1 MYVKLAVIVIAVI
14 SGLIFNRIST
24 DLPTTEVTKED
35 NVDTIVEQSNEYSET
50 IQEISSETVEDS
62 FDDENSEQTQKVSDW
77 ILKVDDKIYDFSKR
91 KYGFKKLVCV
101 QNNMQPVTTVI
112 AIVLIPNDVDII
124 QPEDPSYVGQV
135 EADVL
140 LVHSVYS
147 IYSESTPYVN
157 GFDEFQI
164 PITFFSKY
172 SCVSGNGDITNYYP
186 SALIRKDFVRGIEFS
201 MSLRD
206 ALKVE
211 KLGDFDK
218 ISQNNLQKL
227 ENSMAML
234 MLELRSMIDDD
245 SHTENEKQ
253 ALMHMAT
260 ETKGNLVGIVRRLNE
275 KKVGRDFMERSI
287 IEDALNNK
295 IRD

>member
-1 MYVKLAVIVIAVI
+1 MYAKLAAIVIAVI
-14 SGLIFNRIST
+14 SGLIFNRISIN
-24 DLPTTEVTKED
+24 LPTTEITKED
-35 NVDTIVEQSNEYSET
+35 NVDTIVEQTNEPSET
-50 IQEISSETVEDS
+50 IQKVSSETVEDS
-62 FDDENSEQTQKVSDW
+62 SDDSDDKDSEW
-77 ILKVDDKIYDFSKR
+77 ILKVGDKVHDFSKR
-91 KYGFKKLVCV
+91 KFGFKKLVCV
-101 QNNMQPVTTVI
+101 QNNMQPVATVI
-112 AIVLIPNDVDII
+112 AIVLIPNDVDIVK
-124 QPEDPSYVGQV
+124 PENPSYVGQV

-147 IYSESTPYVN
+147 IYSASTPYVN
-157 GFDEFQI
+157 GFDEFRI

-172 SCVSGNGDITNYYP
+172 SCVSGNGDITGYYP
-186 SALIRKDFVRGIEFS
+186 SALIKKDFARGIEFFMNLS
-201 MSLRD
+201 D

-218 ISQNNLQKL
+218 MSQDNLQKM

-253 ALMHMAT
+253 ALVHMAT

-275 KKVGRDFMERSI
+275 KKVERDFMERAI
-287 IEDALNNK
+287 IEDALNKK
-295 IRD
+295 IRN

>member
-1 MYVKLAVIVIAVI
+1 MYAKLAAIVIAVI

-24 DLPTTEVTKED
+24 NLSTTEVSKED
-35 NVDTIVEQSNEYSET
+35 NVSTVLEQTNESGTIQENSSET
-50 IQEISSETVEDS
+50 I
-62 FDDENSEQTQKVSDW
+62 ENSSDNEDLEQTQQVSDW
-77 ILKVDDKIYDFSKR
+77 IIKVGDKVYDFSKR

-101 QNNMQPVTTVI
+101 QNNMQPVATVI
-112 AIVLIPNDVDII
+112 AIVLIPNDIDIV
-124 QPEDPSYVGQV
+124 QPEDPSYMGQV

-147 IYSESTPYVN
+147 IYSGLTPYVN
-157 GFDEFQI
+157 GFDEFRI
-164 PITFFSKY
+164 PIGFFSEY
-172 SCVSGNGDITNYYP
+172 SCVSGDGDITRYYP
-186 SALIRKDFVRGIEFS
+186 SVLIEKDFDRGIEFA
-201 MSLRD
+201 MSLSD

-218 ISQNNLQKL
+218 MSQDDLQKY

-234 MLELRSMIDDD
+234 ILELKSMIKDD

-260 ETKGNLVGIVRRLNE
+260 ETKGNLIGIVRRLNE
-275 KKVGRDFMERSI
+275 KKAKRDFMERTI